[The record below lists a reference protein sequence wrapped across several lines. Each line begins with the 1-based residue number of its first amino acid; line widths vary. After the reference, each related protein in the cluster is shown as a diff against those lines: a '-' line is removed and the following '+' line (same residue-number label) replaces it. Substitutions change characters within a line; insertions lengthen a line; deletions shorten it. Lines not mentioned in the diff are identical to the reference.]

1 MYVVLQLN
9 KGISEVIAL
18 KKGDLIIAVIVLAA
32 AAVLYFSGILKP
44 EGEGAKAVVTVD
56 GEVFGE
62 YDLSKD
68 GTYTVKSED
77 GENTFEIK
85 DGKVDVTKADCRD
98 GICVNHTPVYLDGET
113 IICLPHK
120 VVIEIVGGEKSAVD
134 GAVR

>member
-1 MYVVLQLN
+1 M
-9 KGISEVIAL
+9 
-18 KKGDLIIAVIVLAA
+18 KKGDLIIAAVVLAV

-44 EGEGAKAVVTVD
+44 EGEGTKAVVTVD

-62 YDLSKD
+62 YDLKED
-68 GTYTVKSED
+68 GIYTVKSED

-85 DGKVDVTKADCRD
+85 DGVVEVTEADCRD
-98 GICVNHTPVYLDGET
+98 GICVNHAPVCLDGET

-120 VVIEIVGGEKSAVD
+120 LVIEIVGGEKGTLD